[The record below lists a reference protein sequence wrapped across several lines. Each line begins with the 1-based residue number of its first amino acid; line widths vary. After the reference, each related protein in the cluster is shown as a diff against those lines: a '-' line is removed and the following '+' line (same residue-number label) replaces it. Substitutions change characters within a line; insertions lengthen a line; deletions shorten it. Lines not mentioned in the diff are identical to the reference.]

1 MAIVLPSALPDLAA
15 DDGSS
20 RRAFLTK
27 VAIGGAALTVG
38 SQLVPATRLLPTS
51 GAQEGDEVALDPDET
66 QARFLASLSLAA
78 EQVYRTAA
86 GTSLPEPVVELVEA
100 FGAHHRSQATT
111 LVTLLPESATIETIP
126 ANPTVLAQ
134 QTEAVAGASGAE
146 GVLGALQSLEEALAA
161 TQFAAVGTLTSQD
174 DARLVA
180 TLAPVCA
187 QHATVLGALAGQAPA
202 DLLPEVQVA
211 EGALSETDNPVGE
224 VEAEEDAPSGSTTTE
239 TPGGGE
245 GAEPGGEGDAG
256 ETGDGTESS
265 SGGGSDGSG
274 DSATTEG

>member
-1 MAIVLPSALPDLAA
+1 MATVLPSALPDLAA

-27 VAIGGAALTVG
+27 VALGGAALTVG
-38 SQLVPATRLLPTS
+38 SQLVPATRLFPPS
-51 GAQEGDEVALDPDET
+51 GAQEEGEVALGADET
-66 QARFLASLSLAA
+66 QVRFLASLSLAA

-86 GTSLPEPVVELVEA
+86 ATALPEPVVELVEA
-100 FGAHHRSQATT
+100 FGTHHRGQATT
-111 LVTLLPESATIETIP
+111 LVALLPESVTIDTVP
-126 ANPTVLAQ
+126 ANPTVLAE
-134 QTEAVAGASGAE
+134 QTMAVEGAAGTDA
-146 GVLGALQSLEEALAA
+146 VLGALQSLEEALAA
-161 TQFAAVGTLTSQD
+161 TLFAAVGTLESQD

-202 DLLPEVQVA
+202 DLLPEVQDA
-211 EGALSETDNPVGE
+211 EGALSEADNPVGE
-224 VEAEEDAPSGSTTTE
+224 VTSEDDAPTGDSTTT
-239 TPGGGE
+239 PNQGGE
-245 GAEPGGEGDAG
+245 GAEPGDEGDAG

-265 SGGGSDGSG
+265 GGGAADGSG